1 MTARDEFDDPEGFE
15 SAFGKIAEAMEQ
27 SRNGVRRRGPMIG
40 VATLLVAL
48 FVLFAVFWSTYPRG
62 DRREAGAGPV
72 PIVRADATP
81 YKIAPDN
88 PGGMD
93 IPYRDSTVFETLR
106 NANIDEETES
116 KVESLLPPPEEP
128 IDRTQMFAGL
138 KTEPIDSGVDE
149 EKDFGPVATSPAP
162 DEALDEPVTVAASAS
177 LVPVPKPQPKPDFA
191 KAEKE
196 AVRAEPAAGDV
207 TAGVKDVPAAT
218 GAYFIQL
225 GSVKDRAAAESE
237 WRRLQKEFPAQLGT
251 LTLRVQEANLGE
263 RGTFYRIQG
272 GAVEQGSAKTICN
285 AIAARRAG
293 GCLVVSR

>member
-15 SAFGKIAEAMEQ
+15 SAFGKLAEAMEQ

-62 DRREAGAGPV
+62 ERREAGAGPV
-72 PIVRADATP
+72 PIIRADVSP
-81 YKIAPDN
+81 YKMAPDN

-106 NANIDEETES
+106 NANIDDGVES

-138 KTEPIDSGVDE
+138 KTEPIENGIDE
-149 EKDFGPVATSPAP
+149 TRDFGPVAPAEKMETPVVPATS
-162 DEALDEPVTVAASAS
+162 S
-177 LVPVPKPQPKPDFA
+177 VPKPPPKPDIVR
-191 KAEKE
+191 AEVE
-196 AVRAEPAAGDV
+196 AVRAEPAAGNATDKASS
-207 TAGVKDVPAAT
+207 TPVKAA
-218 GAYFIQL
+218 GAYYIQL
-225 GSVKDRAAAESE
+225 GSVKDRAGAEAE
-237 WRRLQKEFPAQLGT
+237 WRKVQKEFPAQLGD
-251 LTLRVQEANLGE
+251 LTLRVQEANLGA

-272 GAVEQGSAKTICN
+272 GPVDQASAKTICN
-285 AIAARRAG
+285 SLAAKRSG